1 MALRAAPALPVTTAT
16 ESWSSWSSAALP
28 PRSLKPS
35 TGLTIPS
42 CLLSSVSRWR
52 AGFWVSISLA
62 PVRRVEHLCQVQ
74 DAGVVSGAPQA
85 SFEVHQATRVAGDQG
100 ISPAPLQS
108 PYLLVG
114 HRGRDGRHLDREGP
128 AEPAAELLSL
138 PAHAAHAPHPPEPP

>member
-1 MALRAAPALPVTTAT
+1 MALRAATALPVKSST

-42 CLLSSVSRWR
+42 CRLSCVSRLC

-62 PVRRVEHLCQVQ
+62 PVRRVEHLCEVQ

-85 SFEVHQATRVAGDQG
+85 PSEVHKATRVAGDQG
-100 ISPAPLQS
+100 VGPALLQG

-114 HRGRDGRHLDREGP
+114 HRGRDGRHLYREGP
-128 AEPAAELLSL
+128 AEPAAELLL
-138 PAHAAHAPHPPEPP
+138 GPAHAVQARHTLQP